1 MNRREAWLS
10 VLAVAAVALVA
21 RLLASQPIVFPRPED
36 TAYYVGVARNLLEG
50 RGLVSDAIWSFQTP
64 PLELPRPAFEVW
76 LPLPSFLAAIPMGLL
91 GQGSADLGPAA
102 RAAQVMSVSA
112 GVLVAVL
119 AWRLGADV
127 AAERGLPVGR
137 ARVLALGSGFTAAIY
152 LPLLLHSALPDS
164 TMVFAAIVLAA
175 CLLMT
180 RLLRDPRGARL
191 ADPRLLGLGLLLGL
205 GALTRNEAI
214 WLALTWAGL
223 VAVTRPLDRPA
234 RVRLVGGAAVVAA
247 LVFAPWAV
255 RDMLVFGS
263 PFPGQALSNA
273 LSVSG
278 TDIFAWSDPP
288 TLERYLDQGPAAI
301 VEARLDGLVHNLL
314 NVLVYLGV
322 PLSILGVLAL
332 PWTAR
337 GPALRPLLVFSLVTF
352 LVTSLVFP
360 IATQWGTFL
369 HGGGAIHVLLI
380 VSALTALDAGIAWVG
395 VRRRWTRPVAWLGA
409 TLAIAG
415 SVLFSVVV
423 LPTFAAGSEGMA
435 RRYAA
440 IDEAMTAAGLPFE
453 DIGPVIADYPIW
465 LAEAE
470 RTEALALP
478 DEPPSSV
485 LSLAAAVPGTRT
497 VLTFG
502 GLHHVWFDSLAA
514 GTPGSEC
521 FEEVEL
527 PAPADAE
534 DAEAIADA
542 RVWRIVCP

>member
-1 MNRREAWLS
+1 VSRREAWLS
-10 VLAVAAVALVA
+10 VIAVAAVALVA
-21 RLLASQPIVFPRPED
+21 RVLASQPIAFPRPED

-64 PLELPRPAFEVW
+64 PLEFPRPAFEVW
-76 LPLPSFLAAIPMGLL
+76 LPLPTFLAAIPMALL
-91 GQGSADLGPAA
+91 GQGSADLGPAS
-102 RAAQVMSVSA
+102 RAAQVMSIAA
-112 GVLVAVL
+112 GTLVAVL

-127 AAERGLPVGR
+127 AAERGLPTGR
-137 ARVLALGSGFTAAIY
+137 ARVLALGSGFTAAVY

-164 TMVFAAIVLAA
+164 TMVFAAIVLGA

-191 ADPRLLGLGLLLGL
+191 VDPRLLALGALLGL

-214 WLALTWAGL
+214 WLALVWAGL
-223 VAVTRPLDRPA
+223 VVAA
-234 RVRLVGGAAVVAA
+234 RGLGRDARLRLIGGAALVAIVVF
-247 LVFAPWAV
+247 VPWAI
-255 RDMLVFGS
+255 RDLAVFGS
-263 PFPGQALSNA
+263 LLPGQALSNA

-288 TLERYLDQGPAAI
+288 TLSRYLAQGPVALL
-301 VEARLDGLVHNLL
+301 EARVDGLAHNLL

-322 PLSILGVLAL
+322 PLSIVGLLAL

-337 GPALRPLLVFSLVTF
+337 GAALRPLLAFGIATF
-352 LVTSLVFP
+352 LITSLVFP

-369 HGGGAIHVLLI
+369 HGGGALHVLLI
-380 VSALTALDAGIAWVG
+380 VSALAALDAGIAWVG
-395 VRRRWTRPVAWLGA
+395 VRRGWTRPVAWLGA

-423 LPTFAAGSEGMA
+423 LPTFGAGSDAMA

-440 IDEAMTAAGLPFE
+440 IGEAMAAAGMPFDE
-453 DIGPVIADYPIW
+453 IGPVITDYPIW

-485 LSLAAAVPGTRT
+485 LSLAAAFPGTKT

-502 GLHHVWFDSLAA
+502 GLHQVWFDSLAA
-514 GTPGSEC
+514 GAPGSEC
-521 FEEVEL
+521 FEEVRL
-527 PAPADAE
+527 PVPVDPR

-542 RVWRIVCP
+542 RAWRIACP